1 MIRSSKKFREG
12 RRGFT
17 ASPHTSAPFEP
28 YTYPKLEGKGPEIS
42 KIGKIYLDLIHIS
55 GELPEGVNAEDY
67 LTARRALEKMW
78 IGANTRDPEE
88 VKDNIYR
95 TEDGDYPKEDS
106 FITCSYISKTPL
118 SKEERANPWITEGY
132 GTTEM
137 EGLHDMPY
145 MATRGMYLHK
155 KDYPDYSIDEHKA
168 YPYLPINYVKNKEV
182 HVFRYYGDLDLLE
195 ELEAIPVKGNG
206 KYLSD
211 HLLKWRYDTPED
223 LDIAP
228 KEVLD
233 RITSKRY

>member
-1 MIRSSKKFREG
+1 MIRSSKKLREG

-28 YTYPKLEGKGPEIS
+28 YTYPKLERKGPEIS
-42 KIGKIYLDLIHIS
+42 KVGKIYLDLIHIS
-55 GELPEGVNAEDY
+55 GSLPEGVNADDY

-95 TEDGDYPKEDS
+95 TEDGDFPKEDS

-145 MATRGMYLHK
+145 IATRGMYLHK
-155 KDYPDYSIDEHKA
+155 KDYPDYPIDEHKA

-195 ELEAIPVKGNG
+195 EWGVIPVKGNG
-206 KYLSD
+206 EYLSD

-223 LDIAP
+223 LNKAP

-233 RITSKRY
+233 RIISKRY